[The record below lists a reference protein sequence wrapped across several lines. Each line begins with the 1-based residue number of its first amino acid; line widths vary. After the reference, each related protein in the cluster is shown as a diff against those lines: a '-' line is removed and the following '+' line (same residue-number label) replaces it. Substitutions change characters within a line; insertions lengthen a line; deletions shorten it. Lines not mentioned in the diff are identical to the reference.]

1 MTFNADVAG
10 EKFRFFQSMFWVT
23 DLLICL

>member
-1 MTFNADVAG
+1 MAFNADVAG